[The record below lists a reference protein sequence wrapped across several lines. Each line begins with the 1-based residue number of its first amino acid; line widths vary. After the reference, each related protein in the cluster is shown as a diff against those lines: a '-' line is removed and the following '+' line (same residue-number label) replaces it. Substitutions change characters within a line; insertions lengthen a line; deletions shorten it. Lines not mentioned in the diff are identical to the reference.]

1 MRISQ
6 EVIVNSTMRRLQS
19 RLSEFQETQR
29 RLSTGKQFEVASQD
43 VSGMNV
49 SLTLRAEIRALD
61 QSKRNVSDGQS
72 RVNISDS
79 KMQQLTQS
87 LRRARDLALRGS
99 NSVQQIERDALAV
112 EVASIREQMVNI
124 ANTTFLGQSV
134 FGGFTSGAA
143 ITNVAGTWTYSG
155 DTGDVKRRI
164 GEDEVVSVNVTG
176 DDVFGFNSGTDV
188 FTALDDLEA
197 GLIAGNGAN
206 ITNAINSLDS
216 ANEAALTGLARL
228 GSIGSLLETTN
239 SRIQEQELVLRTQ
252 QSQIEDVDMAEAVME
267 LQTQEVALQ
276 ATLGAMSRAL
286 QPSLVDFLG

>member
-79 KMQQLTQS
+79 KVQQLTQS

-99 NSVQQIERDALAV
+99 NTVQQIERDALAV

-134 FGGFTSGAA
+134 FGGFTSGDA
-143 ITNVAGTWTYSG
+143 ITNVAGTWTYTG

-164 GEDEVVSVNVTG
+164 GEDEIVSVNVTG
-176 DDVFGFNSGTDV
+176 DDVFGFNGGTDV
-188 FTALDDLEA
+188 FTTLDDLEA

-206 ITNAINSLDS
+206 ISAAINSLDT